1 VARVSTLDHWE
12 SYWKGHS
19 DIENT
24 YSTGDRLVREVLAD
38 GPVTGAP
45 VLEVG
50 AGSGRDLLGLVRAG
64 GIGVVL
70 DYSPASLAIVQR
82 LAREQGL
89 PVHLV
94 QADALAMP
102 FRDDT
107 FQVVFHQGLL
117 EHFRDPL
124 PLMKENARI
133 TRRGGR
139 VVVDVP
145 QTFHLYTAMKQV
157 LIAFERWFAGWETQF
172 TPAELERVCRASG
185 LRCAAPTATGW
196 CRARVP
202 GAARGLKRGFRSA
215 CRSSRTCRCC
225 TRVMEASARP
235 ARQALGALHLPR
247 DRHGGRESRERTA
260 VTCWRSTSAIPRI
273 PRPGARSCI
282 SSTSCARRCAR
293 ATA

>member
-1 VARVSTLDHWE
+1 MTMARVSTLDHWE
-12 SYWKGHS
+12 SYWKGHA

-24 YSTGDRLVREVLAD
+24 YSTGDRLVREILAD
-38 GPVTGAP
+38 GPVAGAP

-50 AGSGRDLLGLVRAG
+50 AGSGRDALGLVKAG
-64 GIGVVL
+64 AIGVVL

-89 PVHLV
+89 PIHLV

-117 EHFRDPL
+117 EHFRDPM

-145 QTFHLYTAMKQV
+145 QTFHLYTAMKQT
-157 LIAFERWFAGWETQF
+157 LIAMNRWFAGWERQF
-172 TPAELERVCRASG
+172 TPAELEGVCRRSG
-185 LRCAAPTATGW
+185 LRVRRTYGDW
-196 CRARVP
+196 MVP
-202 GAARGLKRGFRSA
+202 GLAYRVFRELLKRGF
-215 CRSSRTCRCC
+215 
-225 TRVMEASARP
+225 
-235 ARQALGALHLPR
+235 
-247 DRHGGRESRERTA
+247 
-260 VTCWRSTSAIPRI
+260 
-273 PRPGARSCI
+273 GARLPLEPYVPVLTPLTRSI
-282 SSTSCARRCAR
+282 RDAIRGRRWALYTCHVIGTVAEKP
-293 ATA
+293 